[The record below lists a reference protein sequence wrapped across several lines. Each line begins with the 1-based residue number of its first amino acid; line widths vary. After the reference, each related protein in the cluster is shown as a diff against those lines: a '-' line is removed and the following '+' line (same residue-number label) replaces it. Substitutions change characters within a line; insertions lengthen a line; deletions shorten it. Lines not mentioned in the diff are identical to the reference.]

1 MRFLINSSMAQS
13 KYIQSVVAAQKGRP
27 RSTAW
32 FRDKIREFGTPKS
45 SELIRDGKQAGTPF
59 YGRLNMFVY
68 GPKHAKTLP
77 YYDTFPL
84 VLPLEAYP
92 DGFLGINMHYLP
104 ISMRM
109 ALLDKLVAFSTDT
122 NFDENTK
129 LAVDYSAV
137 KNIREVRPTVHRYL
151 AGYVKTRFRRID
163 ADEFT
168 VATLLPVQQFKKE
181 SARYVWSESRKLI

>member
-1 MRFLINSSMAQS
+1 MAQS

-84 VLPLEAYP
+84 VLPLESYP

-104 ISMRM
+104 IGLRM
-109 ALLDKLVAFSTDT
+109 ALLDKLVDFSTDT
-122 NFDENTK
+122 NFDESTT
-129 LAVDYSAV
+129 LAVDYNAI
-137 KNIREVRPTVHRYL
+137 KNIREVRPTIHRYL

-163 ADEFT
+163 ADECT
-168 VATLLPVQQFKKE
+168 VATL
-181 SARYVWSESRKLI
+181 